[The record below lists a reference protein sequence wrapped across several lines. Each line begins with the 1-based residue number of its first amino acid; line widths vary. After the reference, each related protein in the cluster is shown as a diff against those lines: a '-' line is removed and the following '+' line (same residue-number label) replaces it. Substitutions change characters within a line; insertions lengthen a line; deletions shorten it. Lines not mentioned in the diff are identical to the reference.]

1 MASLM
6 RDLSY
11 CALKMSSA
19 EAAPPSD
26 GCKFDAS
33 RADESRSVQ
42 RDPLSLTA
50 LPPFLARMLV
60 QLASVP
66 NVVLDLP
73 FLCTQEEHLETA
85 VVMSSYSSHFTYEE
99 MGQILIERGGS
110 LMHTILEIL
119 S

>member
-50 LPPFLARMLV
+50 PPPFLARMLV

-73 FLCTQEEHLETA
+73 FLCTQEEHLETGCCY
-85 VVMSSYSSHFTYEE
+85 VK
-99 MGQILIERGGS
+99 LLKS
-110 LMHTILEIL
+110 LHL
-119 S
+119 